1 MSNLY
6 HLTIII
12 NFYCMK
18 KLYTILAAAA
28 LAFSANAQIYL
39 VGSGEGLDWTP
50 ETPMTVNLENNA
62 YTVTI
67 NNLVGFK
74 ISTAMGDWDTFNGSA
89 VTCAITEET
98 LGQPI
103 ELTAGDGDINTPW
116 VGTYTLVIS
125 ADVKTMTVTTT
136 TPKPSGPAEI
146 YIRGSVNE
154 WNNLDGW
161 QFVFDADKNAY
172 YFDCIAPHNIPMGAE
187 FKVADANWGNI
198 NYGAAGAVYA
208 DDFGSDWN
216 YNAGNAVMSEDY
228 AGTIEVTL
236 PTVVKAPATV
246 ILHPEIIEH
255 GGAGVADITVDAN
268 APKEYFNLQGIRVAN
283 PTEGLYIVRQ
293 GKNVTKTYVK

>member
-1 MSNLY
+1 
-6 HLTIII
+6 
-12 NFYCMK
+12 MK
-18 KLYTILAAAA
+18 KIYTILAAAA
-28 LAFSANAQIYL
+28 LAFSANAQLYM
-39 VGSGEGLDWTP
+39 VGSGAGLDWTP
-50 ETPMTVNLENNA
+50 ETPMEVALENGN

-67 NNLVGFK
+67 ENLVKFK
-74 ISTAMGDWDTFNGSA
+74 MSTAKGDWDTYNAAGLAFE
-89 VTCAITEET
+89 ITEET
-98 LGQPI
+98 LGQPVEI
-103 ELTAGDGDINTPW
+103 TAGSPDIMTPW
-116 VGTYTLVIS
+116 AGTYTLVVS
-125 ADVKTMTVTTT
+125 GDCKTVTVTTT
-136 TPKPSGPAEI
+136 TPKPQGPKEI
-146 YIRGSVNE
+146 YLRGSINE

-161 QFVFDADKNAY
+161 QFVYDADKNAY

-187 FKVADANWGNI
+187 FKVADANWGDV

-208 DDFGSDWN
+208 DVFGSDWN
-216 YNAGNAVMSEDY
+216 FDAGNAVMSEDY

-236 PTVVKAPATV
+236 PQVVKNPATV